1 MTLLSKN
8 AELVGFR
15 LALLAIVCWSSAFLV
30 ARFLLGGDARVD
42 PVSLVFYRFLIG
54 SAAILGYA
62 AWRKES
68 LRFRSLR
75 EFMQMLA
82 VAFFMLFL
90 MSLLFFIGQQTASAI
105 TAALFL
111 ESGPAIIA
119 IVWKLI
125 RRHPTERREILAVG
139 CGLLGCMFVLN
150 MISMRGFHYGFASWL
165 GQLALIG
172 SAVSWVIGSAIGRKL
187 MAAPNRVVLM
197 GYCELASAVMVIPF
211 LLIFHSQLIIPA
223 GWDAWGAIV
232 LLGLVPTAAAFI
244 AWSEAPGFFWGN
256 TCRSITFSEL
266 FLCWPGCGW
275 LPLQRGGGPPDGIPN
290 KRSQKSHC
298 KMQFL
303 KSEYCI
309 LNYRIAKTLSALCF
323 FRRFRYWH
331 VFCSCCYEQFDMESV
346 S

>member
-223 GWDAWGAIV
+223 GWGTWGAIV

-244 AWSEAPGFFWGN
+244 AWSEAMPRVPLWKLGLLQNLSPVFTLLGAW
-256 TCRSITFSEL
+256 L
-266 FLCWPGCGW
+266 FLGEHLSFYNILGII
-275 LPLQRGGGPPDGIPN
+275 LVLAGLRMASPPPPKGR
-290 KRSQKSHC
+290 RSAGRHPQ
-298 KMQFL
+298 
-303 KSEYCI
+303 
-309 LNYRIAKTLSALCF
+309 
-323 FRRFRYWH
+323 
-331 VFCSCCYEQFDMESV
+331 
-346 S
+346 